1 MFELKKFKQ
10 VEDDQTR
17 FIVVCQHGDC
27 SKIYTSIY
35 KFFDHDKIVYLE
47 ADYWRAQSHDKIGLG
62 AQEGGEHDCKVVY

>member
-1 MFELKKFKQ
+1 MYLEADYWRAQ
-10 VEDDQTR
+10 SHD
-17 FIVVCQHGDC
+17 
-27 SKIYTSIY
+27 KILFYFIY